1 VLPPAGRT
9 EAPEQEV
16 VFLDDGDG
24 VKVTSTRFILPS
36 QVFAMAGVTS
46 VRVDCIHAKRGAAL
60 TFFMIG
66 ALCLVIPRT
75 RLLGFIL
82 IALGGLWLYGPKD
95 EYAVFLTVASG
106 EVRAITS
113 KNEQYIR
120 EIVKA
125 LNEAIIY
132 RR

>member
-66 ALCLVIPRT
+66 